1 VLTFMLWIAYQFFMA
16 VPMNGA
22 NGPPPAVFA
31 AMGGLVVL
39 IGWINLR
46 MLRSR
51 MEKLV
56 EDAVAELNGM

>member
-1 VLTFMLWIAYQFFMA
+1 MA

-22 NGPPPAVFA
+22 HGPPPAVFA
-31 AMGGLVVL
+31 AMGGFVVL

-56 EDAVAELNGM
+56 EDSVAELNGM

>member
-1 VLTFMLWIAYQFFMA
+1 
-16 VPMNGA
+16 
-22 NGPPPAVFA
+22 
-31 AMGGLVVL
+31 MGGLVVL